1 MTLPYPSLVPR
12 RRIPI
17 SRPRWLSPNQ
27 HRHFECSFEL
37 CFWVTI
43 ISLKDAINM
52 TRPMF
57 YCHRLVLVV
66 MSSHSRAPS
75 AAGSPPPPPMS
86 SATSHNIFAMSAPSV
101 MVAHSSGQTEAHQPT
116 LSSYPAPGYNNYLP
130 PPSAPSYHN
139 PMVVQIH
146 PAPPPPVIP
155 TLIRPAE
162 TTPPPTSSSS
172 SKTKKRKAGPE
183 NAKYLTNYYRTNKNP
198 SYEQLL
204 ELSNTTG
211 MFVEEIRHWFASKR
225 SNEGATYQASGAQAD
240 ASGSHEKRQYK
251 KRIKFNDL
259 QVEKL
264 EAAFANNPSP
274 GPAERYQL
282 ACELGVDSSEVIFN
296 WFANRRR
303 GKGGYAR
310 RASLGEGERSS
321 DVQ

>member
-1 MTLPYPSLVPR
+1 
-12 RRIPI
+12 
-17 SRPRWLSPNQ
+17 
-27 HRHFECSFEL
+27 
-37 CFWVTI
+37 
-43 ISLKDAINM
+43 
-52 TRPMF
+52 
-57 YCHRLVLVV
+57 
-66 MSSHSRAPS
+66 
-75 AAGSPPPPPMS
+75 
-86 SATSHNIFAMSAPSV
+86 

-211 MFVEEIRHWFASKR
+211 MFVEEIRHWYARLAHLTMWPPCCSVLLNFCNHLRFASKR

-296 WFANRRR
+296 WYVAVSAHRCSEGLTTFPGVWQVR
-303 GKGGYAR
+303 KPTAR
-310 RASLGEGERSS
+310 
-321 DVQ
+321 